1 MPNNDASRNFDKG
14 TDAADSSLTMTTIVM
29 FLLNLIFAGAVKEII
44 GAIMSLQV
52 VIHMA
57 LFMLPFPANM
67 GNFIQKLKPIA
78 SFNVLKQLSKL
89 VDMILPQDSAV

>member
-1 MPNNDASRNFDKG
+1 MVNNEASRNFDKG
-14 TDAADSSLTMTTIVM
+14 TDGANSSLTFTTITM
-29 FLLNLIFAGAVKEII
+29 FLLNLIFAGAAKEII

-67 GNFIQKLKPIA
+67 GNFI
-78 SFNVLKQLSKL
+78 
-89 VDMILPQDSAV
+89 